1 MRLSRVNHT
10 TGVTGAWF
18 VVEIACTF
26 GVTRPHWSCLTEAMA
41 GLDLF

>member
-18 VVEIACTF
+18 VVKIACTF
-26 GVTRPHWSCLTEAMA
+26 GVTQPHWSCLTEAMA